1 MWTVWWSL
9 QGPVG
14 LGCGVLFWNTTMG
27 WKSFCLQLSVGCLL
41 SLSCISSSSWGEGA
55 AAPCIGWVG
64 VWPKQQQA
72 KHKQTNQQSSV
83 FTKSAFVFCF
93 VFFLFYPCLL
103 LAGFLIFF
111 DFIFFNVHDILF
123 FPTCL
128 IFIFFKQSRCLYSLR
143 ALLSEFWVPG
153 VLIVTLSLFRA
164 VLVWWWETL
173 F

>member
-1 MWTVWWSL
+1 MNCLVILTRSCGIGLWSAILEYNNGLEKLLLATVSWMSAFS
-9 QGPVG
+9 
-14 LGCGVLFWNTTMG
+14 VLY
-27 WKSFCLQLSVGCLL
+27 LL
-41 SLSCISSSSWGEGA
+41 FIWGEGA